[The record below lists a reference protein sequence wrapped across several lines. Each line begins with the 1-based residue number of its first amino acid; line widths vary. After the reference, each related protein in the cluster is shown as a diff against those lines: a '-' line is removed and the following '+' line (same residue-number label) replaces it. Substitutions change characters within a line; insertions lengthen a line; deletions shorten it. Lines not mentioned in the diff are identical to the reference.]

1 MDMCQ
6 DCLRDAPYSRP
17 HKIQDCLTK
26 ASAFCTHCCKSG
38 HFSVDCQFH
47 CNALETSEKVDSPR
61 MAMQQTPHRIPKE
74 TRAIRAFCTIN
85 SLSVLQD
92 MKKNV
97 KTIEKFCA
105 ENKVRFT
112 WVEIPAEVGEVAKP
126 KTKSRK
132 KVGDAKKN
140 ATTKEKGEEGV

>member
-1 MDMCQ
+1 MN
-6 DCLRDAPYSRP
+6 
-17 HKIQDCLTK
+17 T
-26 ASAFCTHCCKSG
+26 T
-38 HFSVDCQFH
+38 
-47 CNALETSEKVDSPR
+47 EKVDSPR
-61 MAMQQTPHRIPKE
+61 MAILQTPHRIPKE

-92 MKKNV
+92 IKKNV

-105 ENKVRFT
+105 EKKVRFT

-132 KVGDAKKN
+132 KVGDATKDKALKK
-140 ATTKEKGEEGV
+140 KGEEGV